1 MKKLMIL
8 VAILAVGFANAQ
20 PGERNLTPEQLA
32 SIQSKKMTLVLDLGN
47 KQQAQV
53 EKLLLVNAKE
63 RQAHK
68 MSREDRAQ
76 LTDVQKAAKMETML
90 DKKIT
95 IKRKM
100 KNILNADQYSKWEE
114 MKAKRAERKRG
125 KNKRGERRDRNN

>member
-1 MKKLMIL
+1 MIL

-20 PGERNLTPEQLA
+20 PGERNLTPEQIA

-76 LTDVQKAAKMETML
+76 LTDVQKAAKM
-90 DKKIT
+90 
-95 IKRKM
+95 
-100 KNILNADQYSKWEE
+100 
-114 MKAKRAERKRG
+114 
-125 KNKRGERRDRNN
+125 